1 MLQLREVRS
10 FRQRLLTTQAKQHT
24 TSSDNH
30 VESVEGPSTTVW
42 LCQLYHME
50 EIPTGE
56 KELAVTFCLNKRPTV
71 ILFDSRA
78 SYDFMSYTCAKRAK
92 LSIAPSGAPC
102 VISTLGGRVDVDC
115 IAQTVLL
122 ELSGRVFSTSHVI
135 LSGQGID
142 VILGMSWMK
151 MHKAVLDI
159 AARLVYLNSPVYG
172 KATLNLPMISRIKTS
187 LYHLVERKLEE
198 IHVV

>member
-56 KELAVTFCLNKRPTV
+56 KVLAVTFCLN
-71 ILFDSRA
+71 
-78 SYDFMSYTCAKRAK
+78 
-92 LSIAPSGAPC
+92 
-102 VISTLGGRVDVDC
+102 
-115 IAQTVLL
+115 
-122 ELSGRVFSTSHVI
+122 E
-135 LSGQGID
+135 
-142 VILGMSWMK
+142 
-151 MHKAVLDI
+151 
-159 AARLVYLNSPVYG
+159 
-172 KATLNLPMISRIKTS
+172 
-187 LYHLVERKLEE
+187 
-198 IHVV
+198 